1 MQTGCYHQCPYLPL
15 AGAPAQ
21 QKQLAH
27 PTSQGFM
34 AHCNSRVTLSDD
46 QLKTHRGA
54 IICISQA
61 L

>member
-27 PTSQGFM
+27 PASQGFM
-34 AHCNSRVTLSDD
+34 AHCSSHVTLSDD
-46 QLKTHRGA
+46 QLKTHRRATFSKFQGF
-54 IICISQA
+54 
-61 L
+61 